1 MDAATITPVVVAPVV
16 VDEILESY
24 IAIHIMT
31 TQV

>member
-1 MDAATITPVVVAPVV
+1 VVAPVV

-31 TQV
+31 TQVWNK